1 MAIARRAPARKGG
14 KLRILV
20 IGAHPDDCEFKCS
33 GVGALWAR
41 QGHTVRFV
49 SATNGGTGHHRIGGI
64 ELVRRR
70 IAEAKA
76 AAEVLGVESQV
87 LPIMNGGL
95 VPSLEY
101 RNMFIR
107 LIREFSPDVLITHRP
122 NDYHAD
128 HRYTS
133 ILVQDASYLV
143 TVPNNCPETPALRHD
158 PSMLYMADGFEKPIP
173 FHPDFVVAIDS
184 VMEKKL
190 SALACHESQLFEWMP
205 WNAGMDERKVP
216 KSKAGRRKFMQD
228 RYGAR
233 ESELANRF
241 REQLLAKYGE
251 KKGSAVKYAEAFER
265 CEYGGRLTPELE
277 KKLFAAI

>member
-1 MAIARRAPARKGG
+1 MAKSKGAPRTGG

-20 IGAHPDDCEFKCS
+20 IGAHPDDCELQCS
-33 GVGALWAR
+33 GAAALWAR
-41 QGHTVRFV
+41 LGHTVRFV

-87 LPIMNGGL
+87 LPIMNGSL

-101 RNMFIR
+101 RSMFIR
-107 LIREFSPDVLITHRP
+107 LIREFNADVVITHRP
-122 NDYHAD
+122 NDYHPD

-133 ILVQDASYLV
+133 ILVQDSSYVV

-158 PSMLYMADGFEKPIP
+158 PSMLYLSDGFQKPNP
-173 FHPDFVVAIDS
+173 FHPDFVVAIDP

-190 SALACHESQLFEWMP
+190 SAIICHESQMFEWIP
-205 WNAGMDERKVP
+205 WNIGMEEKDVP
-216 KSKAGRRKFMQD
+216 KSRAGRRKFVAE
-228 RYGAR
+228 RFGERSAA
-233 ESELANRF
+233 EANRF
-241 REQLLAKYGE
+241 RPQLVARYGE
-251 KKGSAVKYAEAFER
+251 KIGNAVRYAEAFER
-265 CEYGGRLTPELE
+265 CEYGGRLTPEME
-277 KKLFAAI
+277 KKLFGAI